1 MVDGYILAIDL
12 AKRSFQVCVTDRA
25 GSVLYNRSVSRTK
38 LEMLLKEQSSCIV
51 AMEACA
57 TSHFWGRLAEAH
69 GHEVRLI
76 PPIYVKPFVKRQKN
90 DAADAA
96 AIAEAAL
103 RPNMHYVAVKSA
115 EHQARAVA
123 YRTHQCFVGQRTQAI
138 NALRGHLA
146 EFGLVFAQGIPHLK
160 DIRTAMQDE
169 SIDLPESVRDIAQLY
184 LDHIDMLSAKIDE
197 LSLKLREAI
206 QVNAEMRR
214 LCTVPGVGPVTAGA
228 IMAFAP
234 DLCTFA
240 SGRNFAAWLG
250 LVPRQRSTG
259 GKARLGAMSKM
270 GQSDIRKLLVV
281 GAMSRIRWIVR
292 KGVLPDNWLGRL
304 MARKPRMV
312 VAVALANKMARII
325 WAMMTREEN
334 YRLA

>member
-1 MVDGYILAIDL
+1 MI
-12 AKRSFQVCVTDRA
+12 
-25 GSVLYNRSVSRTK
+25 SRGK
-38 LEMLLKEQSSCIV
+38 LEKLLQDQARCIV

-57 TSHFWGRLAEAH
+57 TSYYWGRFAQRL

-76 PPIYVKPFVKRQKN
+76 PPICVKPFVKRQKN

-103 RPNMHYVAVKSA
+103 RPNIHYVAVKSA

-123 YRTHQCFVGQRTQAI
+123 FRTHQCFVGQRTQLI

-146 EFGLVFAQGIPHLK
+146 EYGVIVAQGPGK
-160 DIRTAMQDE
+160 IRSVADVLDDPAV
-169 SIDLPESVRDIAQLY
+169 DLLVGVKEIARLY
-184 LDHIDMLSAKIDE
+184 LTQIETLDARIDE
-197 LSLKLREAI
+197 LTLKLREATKT
-206 QVNAEMRR
+206 NYEMRR

-234 DLCTFA
+234 DLRTFA

-259 GKARLGAMSKM
+259 GKTRLGCVSKM
-270 GQSDIRKLLVV
+270 GQRDIRKLLIV

-304 MARKPRMV
+304 MGRKPRMI

-325 WAMMTREEN
+325 WAMMTRGEN

>member
-1 MVDGYILAIDL
+1 MANAQMLSIDL
-12 AKRSFQVCVTDRA
+12 AKRSFQVCATDRA
-25 GSVLYNRSVSRTK
+25 GSVLYNRTISRSK
-38 LEMLLKEQSSCIV
+38 LEALLREQPRCIV

-57 TSHFWGRLAEAH
+57 TSHFWGRFAGAE

-96 AIAEAAL
+96 AIAEAAV
-103 RPNMHYVAVKSA
+103 RPNLHFVAVKSA

-123 YRTHQCFVGQRTQAI
+123 YRTHQCFVSQRTQTI

-146 EFGLVFAQGIPHLK
+146 EFGLIFPQGVPHLK
-160 DIRTAMQDE
+160 EIRTAMADDDVDVPPGIRE
-169 SIDLPESVRDIAQLY
+169 IASLY
-184 LDHIDMLSAKIDE
+184 LEHIDTLTAKIDE
-197 LSLKLREAI
+197 LSLRLREAMA
-206 QVNAEMRR
+206 VSAELRR

-234 DLCTFA
+234 DLRTFD

-250 LVPRQRSTG
+250 LVPKQRSTG
-259 GKARLGAMSKM
+259 GKSRLGSMSKM

-292 KGVLPDNWLGRL
+292 KGVLPDNWLGRM
-304 MARKPRMV
+304 MARRPRMV
-312 VAVALANKMARII
+312 VAVALANKMARTI
-325 WAMMTREEN
+325 WAMMTREED

>member
-1 MVDGYILAIDL
+1 MADIYILAIDL
-12 AKRSFQVCVTDRA
+12 AKRSFQVCAADRGGA
-25 GSVLYNRSVSRTK
+25 VLFNRTLSRARLGK
-38 LEMLLKEQSSCIV
+38 LLEAQEPCIV

-57 TSHFWGRLAEAH
+57 TSHYWGRQAQGL

-103 RPNMHYVAVKSA
+103 RPNIHYVAVKSA
-115 EHQARAVA
+115 EHQAAVA
-123 YRTHQCFVGQRTQAI
+123 FRTHQCFVGQRTQLI

-146 EFGLVFAQGIPHLK
+146 EFGLIVAQGPANLK
-160 DIRTAMQDE
+160 AMAGMVDDE
-169 SIDLPESVRDIAQLY
+169 TVDLPDTVREIVRLY
-184 LDHIDMLSAKIDE
+184 LHQIEVLTAKIDE
-197 LSLKLREAI
+197 LTLKLREATK
-206 QVNAEMRR
+206 VNDEMRR

-234 DLCTFA
+234 DLRSFS

-259 GKARLGAMSKM
+259 GKTRLGSVSKM
-270 GQSDIRKLLVV
+270 GQSDIRRLLIV

-304 MARKPRMV
+304 MGRKPRMV
-312 VAVALANKMARII
+312 AAVALANKMARII
-325 WAMMTREEN
+325 WAMMTKEEN

>member
-1 MVDGYILAIDL
+1 M
-12 AKRSFQVCVTDRA
+12 
-25 GSVLYNRSVSRTK
+25 
-38 LEMLLKEQSSCIV
+38 
-51 AMEACA
+51 
-57 TSHFWGRLAEAH
+57 
-69 GHEVRLI
+69 
-76 PPIYVKPFVKRQKN
+76 
-90 DAADAA
+90 
-96 AIAEAAL
+96 
-103 RPNMHYVAVKSA
+103 PNIHYVTVKSA

-123 YRTHQCFVGQRTQAI
+123 YRPHQSFVGQRTQVI

-146 EFGLVFAQGIPHLK
+146 EFGLVFAQGGAHLK
-160 DIRTAMQDE
+160 DIRAARQDE
-169 SIDLPESVRDIAQLY
+169 AIDLPDSVREIARLY
-184 LDHIDMLSAKIDE
+184 LDHIDTLSKKIGE
-197 LSLKLREAI
+197 LTLKLREAL

-234 DLCTFA
+234 DLRTFA

-259 GKARLGAMSKM
+259 GKPKLGSMSKM

-292 KGVLPDNWLGRL
+292 KGTLPDNWLGRL
-304 MARKPRMV
+304 MARRPRMV

-325 WAMMTREEN
+325 WAMMTREEDC
-334 YRLA
+334 RLA

>member
-1 MVDGYILAIDL
+1 MADAYMLAIDL
-12 AKRSFQVCVTDRA
+12 AKRSFQVCATDLA
-25 GSVLYNRSVSRTK
+25 GSVLYNRTVSRAK
-38 LEMLLKEQSSCIV
+38 LEMLLKEQPSCIV

-57 TSHFWGRLAEAH
+57 TSHFWGRLSEAC

-103 RPNMHYVAVKSA
+103 RPNIHYVAVKSA
-115 EHQARAVA
+115 NHQARAVA
-123 YRTHQCFVGQRTQAI
+123 FRTHQCFVGQRTQAI

-146 EFGLVFAQGIPHLK
+146 EFGLVFAQGLPHLK
-160 DIRTAMQDE
+160 DIRAAMRDE
-169 SIDLPESVRDIAQLY
+169 LIDLPDSVRDIAQIY
-184 LDHIDMLSAKIDE
+184 LDHIDTLSAKIDE

-206 QVNAEMRR
+206 KVNAEMRR

-234 DLCTFA
+234 DLRTFA

-259 GKARLGAMSKM
+259 GKARLGSMSKM
-270 GQSDIRKLLVV
+270 GQCDIRKLLVV

>member
-1 MVDGYILAIDL
+1 MAYAHMLSIDL
-12 AKRSFQVCVTDRA
+12 AKRSFQVCATDRA
-25 GSVLYNRSVSRTK
+25 GSVLYNRTISRSK
-38 LEMLLKEQSSCIV
+38 LEALLKEHPCCIV

-57 TSHFWGRLAEAH
+57 TSHFWGRFAGAE

-76 PPIYVKPFVKRQKN
+76 WPIYVKPFEKRQKN

-96 AIAEAAL
+96 AIAEAAV
-103 RPNMHYVAVKSA
+103 RPNLHFVAVKSA

-123 YRTHQCFVGQRTQAI
+123 YRTHQCFVSQRTQTI

-146 EFGLVFAQGIPHLK
+146 EFGLVFPQGVPHLME
-160 DIRTAMQDE
+160 IRAAMDDE
-169 SIDLPESVRDIAQLY
+169 DVDVPSSIREIADLY
-184 LDHIDMLSAKIDE
+184 LEHVDTLSAKIDE
-197 LSLKLREAI
+197 LSLRLREAMA
-206 QVNAEMRR
+206 VSVELRR

-234 DLCTFA
+234 DLRTFA
-240 SGRNFAAWLG
+240 GGRNFAAWLG
-250 LVPRQRSTG
+250 LVPKQRSTG
-259 GKARLGAMSKM
+259 GKSRLGSMSKM

-292 KGVLPDNWLGRL
+292 KGVLPDNWLGR
-304 MARKPRMV
+304 MMDCRPRMV
-312 VAVALANKMARII
+312 VAVALPNKMARTI
-325 WAMMTREEN
+325 WAMMTREED